1 MNIKY
6 SRQKQ
11 ELREDPVLDGL
22 ISTKEFIRKNLN
34 AVVGIAVTIVLCTG
48 IFLVFN
54 YIQKSRIKSAREEFG
69 KAMVLYS
76 EQKLAEAVD
85 QFRMVAEN
93 NRRSVTGTMSAYM
106 LGSILYQHG
115 RYDEAITWYEA
126 VNQGAKVGF
135 INAQAYEGLAAC
147 YEVKEDTV
155 AAIKN
160 LEQALADDRA
170 LYRRNALR
178 WKMALLFRSTDTA
191 RSKKLCDEIIA
202 DTTAQ
207 EYRQDAEFLKAT
219 LIQKTAG

>member
-6 SRQKQ
+6 SKQKQ

-22 ISTKEFIRKNLN
+22 LSTKEFVQKNLN
-34 AVVGIAVTIVLCTG
+34 TLVGVVLALVLVSG

-76 EQKLAEAVD
+76 EQKLTEAVD
-85 QFRMVAEN
+85 QFRTVAEN
-93 NRRSVTGTMSAYM
+93 SRRSVAGTMSAYM
-106 LGSILYQHG
+106 LGSILYQQG

-126 VNQGAKVGF
+126 VNKGANVGF

-147 YEVKEDTV
+147 YEVKADTT

-160 LEQALADDRA
+160 LELALDDERA
-170 LYRRNALR
+170 SYRRNALR
-178 WKMALLFRSTDTA
+178 WKMALLSRSTDMA
-191 RSKKLCDEIIA
+191 RSKKICDEIIA

-207 EYRQDAEFLKAT
+207 EYWHDAEFLKAT
-219 LIQKTAG
+219 LINKTAG